1 MIIRFIIEIIARP
14 KEMVDK
20 TLREVVKVINSRYKV
35 VNEDYSDVELV
46 PNSSLFSGFVEVEFK
61 VKNFEELFDAML
73 DFGPTI
79 VEVVEPNEIKI
90 SSAELQASL
99 SDLLNKIH
107 EMSKIINALK
117 IENLKLKNNNTTT
130 KK

>member
-35 VNEDYSDVELV
+35 LNEDYSDIELV

-61 VKNFEELFDAML
+61 VKSFEELFDAIL

-79 VEVVEPNEIKI
+79 VEIVEPSEIKI

-117 IENLKLKNNNTTT
+117 IENLRLKNDNTTT